1 MTTTSVSPTA
11 RSLWIG
17 WRGVAAGGALILLT
31 ALVLALA
38 AGGGSTAA
46 LDPKGVDPDG
56 SRALAQLLGR
66 HGVTV
71 IRTEGVAAA
80 TGSAGQGDT
89 LLVISPDLLDQELA
103 TELRSTGADLVLVGA
118 RNRDIVAAFLPG
130 ARVTGTAP
138 VTARQ
143 PACDLTSAR
152 LAGRAAAGG
161 ATYLVSQGG
170 GAVVSCY
177 PDGDGESSVVQV
189 REPDGR
195 LITFLGTGSSLR
207 NDRLD
212 EEGNAALSLNLLGAH
227 EHLVWEMPRLEDFPE
242 AERQSAL
249 DLLPGWVPVAVA
261 QLFVAALLVALWRAR
276 RLGPVVDEPL
286 PVAVRASET
295 TEGRARLYARAHAR
309 GRAADQL
316 RRSSIERMAPRLG
329 MPGPVDG
336 LDPSL
341 VVSVVAQRSGHPER
355 EVRTLLYGEGPVND
369 DRLVAL
375 AHALD
380 AIEKEVRR
388 T

>member
-152 LAGRAAAGG
+152 LAGQQPPAERRTSSARAAGRWSRAIPM
-161 ATYLVSQGG
+161 ATVSR
-170 GAVVSCY
+170 
-177 PDGDGESSVVQV
+177 PSS
-189 REPDGR
+189 R
-195 LITFLGTGSSLR
+195 
-207 NDRLD
+207 
-212 EEGNAALSLNLLGAH
+212 
-227 EHLVWEMPRLEDFPE
+227 
-242 AERQSAL
+242 SAS
-249 DLLPGWVPVAVA
+249 P
-261 QLFVAALLVALWRAR
+261 
-276 RLGPVVDEPL
+276 
-286 PVAVRASET
+286 T
-295 TEGRARLYARAHAR
+295 
-309 GRAADQL
+309 
-316 RRSSIERMAPRLG
+316 
-329 MPGPVDG
+329 
-336 LDPSL
+336 
-341 VVSVVAQRSGHPER
+341 
-355 EVRTLLYGEGPVND
+355 D
-369 DRLVAL
+369 D
-375 AHALD
+375 
-380 AIEKEVRR
+380 
-388 T
+388 